1 MSVRRVVTGVD
12 DSGRS
17 VFVDDEQVEPI
28 TVGLMPGLEFQPL
41 WGSDQPVVL
50 PTDGT
55 PADAPAYFP
64 PAGGFRFGLVSI
76 PPEGERRE
84 GPAPGNPGPEASPT
98 MEEVERKL
106 PGLLGHMEPDHPG
119 MHTTD
124 TVDFDVV
131 LSGDIYLELDDGA
144 EVHLQTGDC
153 IVQNGTRHG
162 WHNRASQPCVLAVTT
177 IGASRGVP
185 EA

>member
-12 DSGRS
+12 GNGKSI
-17 VFVDDEQVEPI
+17 FVGDEQVEPV

-41 WGSDQPVVL
+41 WGSDQLVAL

-64 PAGGFRFGLVSI
+64 PAGGFRFGFVSI
-76 PPEGERRE
+76 PPEGER
-84 GPAPGNPGPEASPT
+84 PAGAGNPT
-98 MEEVERKL
+98 MEEVEQKL

-131 LSGDIYLELDDGA
+131 LSGDIFVELDDGA

-153 IVQNGTRHG
+153 LVQNGTRHS
-162 WHNRASQPCVLAVTT
+162 WHNRSSQPCILAVTL
-177 IGASRGVP
+177 IGASRR
-185 EA
+185 ADA

>member
-12 DSGRS
+12 GSGKS
-17 VFVDDEQVEPI
+17 VFVGDEQVDPV

-41 WGSDQPVVL
+41 WGSDRLVAL

-55 PADAPAYFP
+55 PPDASAYFP
-64 PAGGFRFGLVSI
+64 PAGGFRFGFVSI
-76 PPEGERRE
+76 PPEDSGAT
-84 GPAPGNPGPEASPT
+84 PDASAGPE
-98 MEEVERKL
+98 EIERKL

-131 LSGDIYLELDDGA
+131 LSGDIYVELDDGA

-153 IVQNGTRHG
+153 IVQNGTRHS
-162 WHNRASQPCVLAVTT
+162 WHNRSSQPCVLAVTLV
-177 IGASRGVP
+177 GARRGEP
-185 EA
+185 DA